1 MPNFLGAENG
11 VVTRFLPRWQ
21 GIPAIAVESWK
32 YHGGKGDFPFLPSF
46 DFKLDFRLKEL
57 GEEYCG
63 TIEKDKLR
71 YADIFRFKS
80 RYYALAVPFFDE
92 VDTYYLDEKKLRVG
106 DEKAIQ
112 RATIVWQAHYVSL
125 QSLLDYVDFFFW
137 REAAKVSGLPSNL
150 WMRFKP
156 KYSVDKGE
164 FVKPPPF

>member
-1 MPNFLGAENG
+1 M
-11 VVTRFLPRWQ
+11 
-21 GIPAIAVESWK
+21 K
-32 YHGGKGDFPFLPSF
+32 
-46 DFKLDFRLKEL
+46 
-57 GEEYCG
+57 
-63 TIEKDKLR
+63 

-80 RYYALAVPFFDE
+80 RYYALSVPFFDE
-92 VDTYYLDEKKLRVG
+92 VDTYYLDEKKLRGG